1 MKPMDK
7 YIYDDGGRL
16 ISAPVDIVVCS
27 PATDGTTVDPSSRRL
42 YAMFCTACEVTVFAE
57 NKDQTELRCKG
68 CEKTIGVLKHGGSF
82 Q

>member
-1 MKPMDK
+1 MKEAHK
-7 YIYDDGGRL
+7 FIYDEKGRL

-27 PATDGTTVDPSSRRL
+27 PATDGITTDPSTARH
-42 YAMFCTACEVTVFAE
+42 YAMFCTTCEVTVFAE

-68 CEKTIGVLKHGGSF
+68 CDKTIGVIKHGGSF